1 MGAATFWLFRALNK
15 SHSALISYPIEFV
28 FNVDSTVIMNPLP
41 TTIKIDVSSGG
52 WNLFRR
58 TLIFSIDPI
67 QVELD
72 NPSEVNFLT
81 QSFLS
86 PIVEDQLKGLTINY
100 IVTDTLFLSIERK
113 ITKRMILKV
122 DSLSL
127 PLEEDYQ
134 LMSNIT
140 ILKVDSLSLP
150 LEEDYQLMSNITIQP
165 DHVVLT
171 GPKSIINSFESDLY
185 ITLDENNI
193 DEDFNGRVEV
203 PIVFEDLIKSYPS
216 EVNVSFEVDKFKNV
230 KIGVPIILQNFPSNR
245 VTTLLDSIVDV
256 TYRVKESFKEDFS
269 SEDFY
274 VVLDYDFLKTDSLG
288 VPVLIKYPDTLRT
301 VSIDSQKV
309 RFRYENEE

>member
-1 MGAATFWLFRALNK
+1 MIKFNFDKFTNNWKVVLFSIMGAATFWLFRALNK

-28 FNVDSTVIMNPLP
+28 FNIDSTVVMNPLP

-67 QVELD
+67 KVELD

-127 PLEEDYQ
+127 PLEEDHQ
-134 LMSNIT
+134 LI
-140 ILKVDSLSLP
+140 
-150 LEEDYQLMSNITIQP
+150 SNITIQP
-165 DHVVLT
+165 DHVVLI
-171 GPKSIINSFESDLY
+171 GPESIINSFETDFY

-193 DEDFNGRVEV
+193 DEDFDGRVEV
-203 PIVFEDLIKSYPS
+203 PIVFEDLIQSDPG

-245 VTTLLDSIVDV
+245 VTTLLDSIVNV
-256 TYRVKESFKEDFS
+256 NYRVKESFKEEFS

-301 VSIDSQKV
+301 VSMDSQKV

>member
-1 MGAATFWLFRALNK
+1 MINFSNFTNNNWKVVLISITGAATFWLFRALNK

-140 ILKVDSLSLP
+140 I
-150 LEEDYQLMSNITIQP
+150 QP

-171 GPKSIINSFESDLY
+171 GPKSIINSFESDFY

-245 VTTLLDSIVDV
+245 VTTLLDSIVNV

>member
-1 MGAATFWLFRALNK
+1 MINFNKFTNNWKVVLFSIMGAATFWLFRALNK

-28 FNVDSTVIMNPLP
+28 FNVDSTVVMNPLP

-140 ILKVDSLSLP
+140 I
-150 LEEDYQLMSNITIQP
+150 QP
-165 DHVVLT
+165 DHVVLI
-171 GPKSIINSFESDLY
+171 GPESIINSFETDFY

-203 PIVFEDLIKSYPS
+203 PIVFEDLIQSDPG

-245 VTTLLDSIVDV
+245 VTTLLDSIVNV

-301 VSIDSQKV
+301 VSMDSQKV

>member
-1 MGAATFWLFRALNK
+1 MIKFNKFTNNWKVVLFSIMGAATFWLFRALNK

-28 FNVDSTVIMNPLP
+28 FNVDSTVVMNPLP

-81 QSFLS
+81 QSFLR

-140 ILKVDSLSLP
+140 I
-150 LEEDYQLMSNITIQP
+150 QP

-171 GPKSIINSFESDLY
+171 GPKSIINSFESDFY

-193 DEDFNGRVEV
+193 DEDFYGRIEV
-203 PIVFEDLIKSYPS
+203 PIVFEDLIQSDPS
-216 EVNVSFEVDKFKNV
+216 EVNVSFEVEKFKNV

-245 VTTLLDSIVDV
+245 VTTLLDSIVNV

-301 VSIDSQKV
+301 VSMDSQKV

>member
-113 ITKRMILKV
+113 ITKRM
-122 DSLSL
+122 
-127 PLEEDYQ
+127 
-134 LMSNIT
+134 

>member
-1 MGAATFWLFRALNK
+1 MINFNKFTNNWKVVLISIMGAATFWLFRALNK

-28 FNVDSTVIMNPLP
+28 FNVDSTVVMNPLP

-140 ILKVDSLSLP
+140 I
-150 LEEDYQLMSNITIQP
+150 QP

-203 PIVFEDLIKSYPS
+203 PIVFEDLIQSDPS
-216 EVNVSFEVDKFKNV
+216 EVNVSFEVNKFKNV

>member
-1 MGAATFWLFRALNK
+1 MIKFNKFTNNWKVVLFSIMGAATFWLFRALNK

-28 FNVDSTVIMNPLP
+28 FNIDSTVVMNPLP

-67 QVELD
+67 KVELD

-113 ITKRMILKV
+113 ITKRMRLKV

-127 PLEEDYQ
+127 PLEEDHQ
-134 LMSNIT
+134 LI
-140 ILKVDSLSLP
+140 
-150 LEEDYQLMSNITIQP
+150 SNITIQP
-165 DHVVLT
+165 DHVVLI
-171 GPKSIINSFESDLY
+171 GPESIINSFETDFY

-193 DEDFNGRVEV
+193 DEDFDGRVEV
-203 PIVFEDLIKSYPS
+203 PIVFEDLIQSDPS

-245 VTTLLDSIVDV
+245 VTTLLDSIVNV
-256 TYRVKESFKEDFS
+256 NYRVKESFKEEFS

-301 VSIDSQKV
+301 VSMDPQKV
-309 RFRYENEE
+309 RFRHENEE

>member
-28 FNVDSTVIMNPLP
+28 FNVDSTVVMNPLP

-127 PLEEDYQ
+127 PLEEDHQ
-134 LMSNIT
+134 LI
-140 ILKVDSLSLP
+140 
-150 LEEDYQLMSNITIQP
+150 SNITIQP
-165 DHVVLT
+165 DHVVLI
-171 GPKSIINSFESDLY
+171 GPESIINSFESDFY

-203 PIVFEDLIKSYPS
+203 PIVFEDLIQSDPS

-245 VTTLLDSIVDV
+245 VTTLLDSIVNV

-301 VSIDSQKV
+301 VSMDPQKV
-309 RFRYENEE
+309 RFRHENEE

>member
-28 FNVDSTVIMNPLP
+28 FNIDSTVVMNPLP

-67 QVELD
+67 KVELD

-127 PLEEDYQ
+127 PLEEDHQ
-134 LMSNIT
+134 LI
-140 ILKVDSLSLP
+140 
-150 LEEDYQLMSNITIQP
+150 SNITIQP
-165 DHVVLT
+165 DHVVLI
-171 GPKSIINSFESDLY
+171 GPESIINSFETDFY

-203 PIVFEDLIKSYPS
+203 PIVFEDLIQSDPS
-216 EVNVSFEVDKFKNV
+216 EVNVSFEVNKFKNV

-245 VTTLLDSIVDV
+245 VTTLLDSIVNV

-301 VSIDSQKV
+301 VSMDPQKV
-309 RFRYENEE
+309 RFRHENEE

>member
-28 FNVDSTVIMNPLP
+28 FNIDSTVVMNPLP

-67 QVELD
+67 KVELD

-113 ITKRMILKV
+113 ITKRMRLKV

-127 PLEEDYQ
+127 PLEEDHQ
-134 LMSNIT
+134 LI
-140 ILKVDSLSLP
+140 
-150 LEEDYQLMSNITIQP
+150 SNITIQP
-165 DHVVLT
+165 DHVVLI
-171 GPKSIINSFESDLY
+171 GPKSIINSFESDFY

-203 PIVFEDLIKSYPS
+203 PIVFEDLIQSDPS
-216 EVNVSFEVDKFKNV
+216 EVNVSFEVNKFKNV

-245 VTTLLDSIVDV
+245 VTTLLDSIVNV
-256 TYRVKESFKEDFS
+256 NYRVKESFKEEFS

-301 VSIDSQKV
+301 VSMDPQKV
-309 RFRYENEE
+309 RFRHENEE

>member
-28 FNVDSTVIMNPLP
+28 FNIDSTVVMNPLP

-67 QVELD
+67 KVELD

-100 IVTDTLFLSIERK
+100 IATDTLFLSIERK
-113 ITKRMILKV
+113 ITKRMRLKV

-127 PLEEDYQ
+127 PLEEDHQ
-134 LMSNIT
+134 LI
-140 ILKVDSLSLP
+140 
-150 LEEDYQLMSNITIQP
+150 SNITIQP
-165 DHVVLT
+165 DHVVLI
-171 GPKSIINSFESDLY
+171 GPESIINSFETDFY

-193 DEDFNGRVEV
+193 DEDFDGRVEV
-203 PIVFEDLIKSYPS
+203 PIVFEDLIQSDPG

-245 VTTLLDSIVDV
+245 VTTLLDSIVNV
-256 TYRVKESFKEDFS
+256 NYRVKESFKEEFS

-301 VSIDSQKV
+301 VSMDPQKV
-309 RFRYENEE
+309 RFRHENEE

>member
-28 FNVDSTVIMNPLP
+28 FNIDSTVVMNPLP

-67 QVELD
+67 KVELD

-113 ITKRMILKV
+113 ITKRMRLKV

-127 PLEEDYQ
+127 PLEEDHQ
-134 LMSNIT
+134 LI
-140 ILKVDSLSLP
+140 
-150 LEEDYQLMSNITIQP
+150 SNITIQP
-165 DHVVLT
+165 DHVVLI
-171 GPKSIINSFESDLY
+171 GPESIINSFETDFY

-193 DEDFNGRVEV
+193 DEDFDGRVEV
-203 PIVFEDLIKSYPS
+203 PIVFEDLIQSDPG

-245 VTTLLDSIVDV
+245 VTTLLDSIVNV
-256 TYRVKESFKEDFS
+256 NYRVKESFKEEFS

-301 VSIDSQKV
+301 VSMDPQKV

>member
-1 MGAATFWLFRALNK
+1 MIKFNFDKFTNNWKVVLFSIMGAATFWLFRALNK

-28 FNVDSTVIMNPLP
+28 FNVDSTVVMNPLP

-67 QVELD
+67 KVELD

-113 ITKRMILKV
+113 ITKRMRLKV

-127 PLEEDYQ
+127 PLEEDHQ
-134 LMSNIT
+134 LI
-140 ILKVDSLSLP
+140 
-150 LEEDYQLMSNITIQP
+150 SNITIQP
-165 DHVVLT
+165 DHVVLI
-171 GPKSIINSFESDLY
+171 GPESIINSFETDFY

-193 DEDFNGRVEV
+193 DEDFDGRVEV
-203 PIVFEDLIKSYPS
+203 PIVFEDLIQSDPG

-245 VTTLLDSIVDV
+245 VTTLLDSIVNV
-256 TYRVKESFKEDFS
+256 NYRVKESFKEEFS

-301 VSIDSQKV
+301 VSMDPQKV
-309 RFRYENEE
+309 RFRHENEE

>member
-28 FNVDSTVIMNPLP
+28 FNVDSTVVMNSLP

-67 QVELD
+67 KVELD

-81 QSFLS
+81 KSFLS

-113 ITKRMILKV
+113 ITKQM
-122 DSLSL
+122 
-127 PLEEDYQ
+127 
-134 LMSNIT
+134 

-171 GPKSIINSFESDLY
+171 GPKSIINSFESDFY

-203 PIVFEDLIKSYPS
+203 PIVFEDLIQSYPS

-301 VSIDSQKV
+301 VSMDSQKV

>member
-28 FNVDSTVIMNPLP
+28 FNIDSTVVMNPLP

-67 QVELD
+67 KVELD

-113 ITKRMILKV
+113 ITKRMRLKV

-127 PLEEDYQ
+127 PLEEDHQ
-134 LMSNIT
+134 LI
-140 ILKVDSLSLP
+140 
-150 LEEDYQLMSNITIQP
+150 SNITIQP
-165 DHVVLT
+165 DHVVLI
-171 GPKSIINSFESDLY
+171 GPESIINSFETNFY

-193 DEDFNGRVEV
+193 DEDFDGRVEV
-203 PIVFEDLIKSYPS
+203 PIVFEDLIQSDPG

-245 VTTLLDSIVDV
+245 VTTLLDSIVNV
-256 TYRVKESFKEDFS
+256 NYRVKESFKEEFS

-301 VSIDSQKV
+301 VSMDPQKV
-309 RFRYENEE
+309 RFRHENEE

>member
-28 FNVDSTVIMNPLP
+28 FNVDSTVVMNPLP

-140 ILKVDSLSLP
+140 I
-150 LEEDYQLMSNITIQP
+150 QP

-171 GPKSIINSFESDLY
+171 GPKSIINSFESDFY

-193 DEDFNGRVEV
+193 DEDFYGRIEV
-203 PIVFEDLIKSYPS
+203 PIVFEDLIQSDPS

-301 VSIDSQKV
+301 VSMDSQKV

>member
-1 MGAATFWLFRALNK
+1 MIKFNFDKFTNNWKVVLFSIMGAATFWLFRALNK

-28 FNVDSTVIMNPLP
+28 FNIDSTVVMNPLP

-67 QVELD
+67 KVELD

-127 PLEEDYQ
+127 PLEEDHQ
-134 LMSNIT
+134 LI
-140 ILKVDSLSLP
+140 
-150 LEEDYQLMSNITIQP
+150 SNITIQP
-165 DHVVLT
+165 DHVVLI
-171 GPKSIINSFESDLY
+171 GPESIINSFETDFY

-193 DEDFNGRVEV
+193 DEDFDGRVEV
-203 PIVFEDLIKSYPS
+203 PIVFEDLIQSDPG

-245 VTTLLDSIVDV
+245 VTTLLDSIVNV
-256 TYRVKESFKEDFS
+256 NYRVKESFKEEFS

-301 VSIDSQKV
+301 VSMDPQKV
-309 RFRYENEE
+309 RFRHENEE

>member
-28 FNVDSTVIMNPLP
+28 FNVDSTVVMNPLP

-140 ILKVDSLSLP
+140 I
-150 LEEDYQLMSNITIQP
+150 QP

-171 GPKSIINSFESDLY
+171 GPKSIINSFESDFY

-203 PIVFEDLIKSYPS
+203 PIVFEDLIQSDPS
-216 EVNVSFEVDKFKNV
+216 EVNVSFEVNKFKNV

-245 VTTLLDSIVDV
+245 VTTLLDSIVNV

-301 VSIDSQKV
+301 VSMDSQKV

>member
-28 FNVDSTVIMNPLP
+28 FNIDSTVVMNPLP

-67 QVELD
+67 KVELD

-140 ILKVDSLSLP
+140 I
-150 LEEDYQLMSNITIQP
+150 QP
-165 DHVVLT
+165 DHVVLI
-171 GPKSIINSFESDLY
+171 GPKSIINSFESDFY

-203 PIVFEDLIKSYPS
+203 PIVFEDLIQSDPS
-216 EVNVSFEVDKFKNV
+216 EVNVSFEVNKFKNV

-245 VTTLLDSIVDV
+245 VTTLLDSIVNV

-301 VSIDSQKV
+301 VSMDSQKV

>member
-1 MGAATFWLFRALNK
+1 MIKFNKFTNNWKVVLFSIMGAATFWLFRALNK

-28 FNVDSTVIMNPLP
+28 FNVDSTVVMNPLP

-140 ILKVDSLSLP
+140 I
-150 LEEDYQLMSNITIQP
+150 QP

-171 GPKSIINSFESDLY
+171 GPKSIINSFESDFY

-203 PIVFEDLIKSYPS
+203 PIVFEDLIQSDPS
-216 EVNVSFEVDKFKNV
+216 EVNVSFEVNKFKNV

-245 VTTLLDSIVDV
+245 VTTLLDSIVNV

-301 VSIDSQKV
+301 VSMDSQKV

>member
-1 MGAATFWLFRALNK
+1 MINFSNVTHNNWKVVLISITGAATFWLFRALNK

-28 FNVDSTVIMNPLP
+28 FNVDSTVVMNPLP

-81 QSFLS
+81 QSFLR

-140 ILKVDSLSLP
+140 I
-150 LEEDYQLMSNITIQP
+150 QP

-171 GPKSIINSFESDLY
+171 GPKSIINSFESDFY

-193 DEDFNGRVEV
+193 DEDFYGRIEV
-203 PIVFEDLIKSYPS
+203 PIVFEDLIQSDPS
-216 EVNVSFEVDKFKNV
+216 EVNVSFEVEKFKNV

-245 VTTLLDSIVDV
+245 VTTLLDSIVNV

-301 VSIDSQKV
+301 VSMDSQKV

>member
-1 MGAATFWLFRALNK
+1 MIKFNFDKFTNNWKVVLFSIMGAATFWLFRALNK

-28 FNVDSTVIMNPLP
+28 FNIDSTVVMNPLP

-67 QVELD
+67 KVELD

-113 ITKRMILKV
+113 ITKRMRLKV

-127 PLEEDYQ
+127 PLEEDHQ
-134 LMSNIT
+134 LI
-140 ILKVDSLSLP
+140 
-150 LEEDYQLMSNITIQP
+150 SNITIQP
-165 DHVVLT
+165 DHVVLI
-171 GPKSIINSFESDLY
+171 GPESIINSFETDFY

-203 PIVFEDLIKSYPS
+203 PIVFEDLIQSDPS

-245 VTTLLDSIVDV
+245 VTTLLDSIVNV
-256 TYRVKESFKEDFS
+256 NYRVKESFKEEFS

-301 VSIDSQKV
+301 VSMDPQKV
-309 RFRYENEE
+309 RFRHENEE

>member
-134 LMSNIT
+134 I
-140 ILKVDSLSLP
+140 
-150 LEEDYQLMSNITIQP
+150 MSNITIQP

-171 GPKSIINSFESDLY
+171 GPKSIINSFESDFY

-193 DEDFNGRVEV
+193 DENFYGRIEV
-203 PIVFEDLIKSYPS
+203 PIVFEDLIQSDPS
-216 EVNVSFEVDKFKNV
+216 EVNVSFEVEKFKNV

>member
-28 FNVDSTVIMNPLP
+28 FNVDSTVVMNPLP

-67 QVELD
+67 KVELD

-140 ILKVDSLSLP
+140 I
-150 LEEDYQLMSNITIQP
+150 QP
-165 DHVVLT
+165 DHVVLI
-171 GPKSIINSFESDLY
+171 GPKSIINSFESDFY

-193 DEDFNGRVEV
+193 DEDFDGRVEV
-203 PIVFEDLIKSYPS
+203 PIVFEDLIQSDPS
-216 EVNVSFEVDKFKNV
+216 EVNVSFEVNKFKNV

-245 VTTLLDSIVDV
+245 VTTLLDSIVNV

-301 VSIDSQKV
+301 VSMDSQKV

>member
-1 MGAATFWLFRALNK
+1 MINFNKFTNNNWKVVLISIIGAATFWLFRALNK

-28 FNVDSTVIMNPLP
+28 FNLDSTVVMNPLP

-81 QSFLS
+81 QSFMS
-86 PIVEDQLKGLTINY
+86 PIVEDQLKGFNINY

-113 ITKRMILKV
+113 IAKWMT
-122 DSLSL
+122 
-127 PLEEDYQ
+127 
-134 LMSNIT
+134 
-140 ILKVDSLSLP
+140 LKVDSLSLP

-165 DHVVLT
+165 DHVMLI
-171 GPKSIINSFESDLY
+171 GPKSIINSFESDFY

-193 DEDFNGRVEV
+193 DEDFNGWVEV
-203 PIVFEDLIKSYPS
+203 PIVFEDLIQSDPS
-216 EVNVSFEVDKFKNV
+216 EVNVSFKVDKFKNV

-245 VTTLLDSIVDV
+245 VTTLLDSIVNV
-256 TYRVKESFKEDFS
+256 TYRVEESFKEDFLV
-269 SEDFY
+269 EDFY

>member
-28 FNVDSTVIMNPLP
+28 FNVDSTVVMNPLP

-67 QVELD
+67 KVELD

-127 PLEEDYQ
+127 PLEEDHQ
-134 LMSNIT
+134 LI
-140 ILKVDSLSLP
+140 
-150 LEEDYQLMSNITIQP
+150 SNITIQP
-165 DHVVLT
+165 DHVVLI
-171 GPKSIINSFESDLY
+171 GPKSIINSFESDFY

-203 PIVFEDLIKSYPS
+203 PIVFEDLIQSDPS
-216 EVNVSFEVDKFKNV
+216 EVNVSFEVNKFKNV

-245 VTTLLDSIVDV
+245 VTTLLDSIVNV

-301 VSIDSQKV
+301 VSMDSQKV

>member
-1 MGAATFWLFRALNK
+1 MINFSNFTNNNWKVVLISITGAATFWLFRALNK

-28 FNVDSTVIMNPLP
+28 FNVDSTVVMNPLP

-81 QSFLS
+81 QSFLR

-140 ILKVDSLSLP
+140 I
-150 LEEDYQLMSNITIQP
+150 QP

-171 GPKSIINSFESDLY
+171 GPKSIINSFESDFY

-203 PIVFEDLIKSYPS
+203 PIVFEDLIQSYPS

-301 VSIDSQKV
+301 VSMDSQKV

>member
-1 MGAATFWLFRALNK
+1 MIKFNKLTNNWKVVLFSIMGASTFWLFRALNK
-15 SHSALISYPIEFV
+15 SHSALVSYPIEFV
-28 FNVDSTVIMNPLP
+28 FNVDSTVVMNPLP

-81 QSFLS
+81 QSFLR

-122 DSLSL
+122 DSLNL

-134 LMSNIT
+134 LISNI
-140 ILKVDSLSLP
+140 I
-150 LEEDYQLMSNITIQP
+150 IQP
-165 DHVVLT
+165 DHVVLI
-171 GPKSIINSFESDLY
+171 GPKSIINSFESDFY

-203 PIVFEDLIKSYPS
+203 PIVFEDLIQSDPS

-230 KIGVPIILQNFPSNR
+230 KVGVPIILQNFPTNR
-245 VTTLLDSIVDV
+245 VTTLLDSIVNV
-256 TYRVKESFKEDFS
+256 TYRVEESFKEDFLA
-269 SEDFY
+269 EDFLA
-274 VVLDYDFLKTDSLG
+274 VLDYDFLKTDSLG

>member
-1 MGAATFWLFRALNK
+1 MIKFNFDNFTNNWKVVLFSIMGAATFWLFRALNK

-28 FNVDSTVIMNPLP
+28 FNRDSTVVMNPLP
-41 TTIKIDVSSGG
+41 KTIKIDVSSGG

-113 ITKRMILKV
+113 ITKRMRLKV

-127 PLEEDYQ
+127 PLEEDHQ
-134 LMSNIT
+134 LI
-140 ILKVDSLSLP
+140 
-150 LEEDYQLMSNITIQP
+150 SNITIQP
-165 DHVVLT
+165 DHVVLI
-171 GPKSIINSFESDLY
+171 GPKSIINSFESDFY

-203 PIVFEDLIKSYPS
+203 PIVFEDLIQSDPS
-216 EVNVSFEVDKFKNV
+216 EVNVSFEVNKFKNV

-245 VTTLLDSIVDV
+245 VTTLLDSIVNV

-301 VSIDSQKV
+301 VSMDSQKV

>member
-1 MGAATFWLFRALNK
+1 MIKFNFDKFTNNWKVVLFSIMGAATFWLFRALNK

-28 FNVDSTVIMNPLP
+28 FNIDSTVVMNPLP

-67 QVELD
+67 KVELD

-113 ITKRMILKV
+113 ITKRMRLKV

-127 PLEEDYQ
+127 PLEEDHQ
-134 LMSNIT
+134 LI
-140 ILKVDSLSLP
+140 
-150 LEEDYQLMSNITIQP
+150 SNITIQP
-165 DHVVLT
+165 DHVVLI
-171 GPKSIINSFESDLY
+171 GPESIINSFETDFY

-193 DEDFNGRVEV
+193 DEDFDGRVEV
-203 PIVFEDLIKSYPS
+203 PIVFEDLIQSDPS
-216 EVNVSFEVDKFKNV
+216 EVNVSFEVNKFKNV

-245 VTTLLDSIVDV
+245 VTTLLDSIVNV
-256 TYRVKESFKEDFS
+256 NYRVKESFKEEFS

-301 VSIDSQKV
+301 VSMDPQKV
-309 RFRYENEE
+309 RFRHENEE

>member
-1 MGAATFWLFRALNK
+1 MIKFNKFTNNWKVVLFSIMGAATFWLFRALNK

-28 FNVDSTVIMNPLP
+28 FNVDSTVVMNPLP

-140 ILKVDSLSLP
+140 I
-150 LEEDYQLMSNITIQP
+150 QP
-165 DHVVLT
+165 DHVVLI
-171 GPKSIINSFESDLY
+171 GPKSIINSFESDFY

-203 PIVFEDLIKSYPS
+203 PIVFEDLIQSDPS
-216 EVNVSFEVDKFKNV
+216 EVNVSFEVEKFKNV

-245 VTTLLDSIVDV
+245 VTTLLDSIVNV

-301 VSIDSQKV
+301 VSMDSQKV

>member
-1 MGAATFWLFRALNK
+1 MINFNKFTNNNWKVVLISIIGAATFWLFRALNK

-28 FNVDSTVIMNPLP
+28 FNLDSTVVMNPLP

-81 QSFLS
+81 QSFMS
-86 PIVEDQLKGLTINY
+86 PIVEDQLKGFNINY

-113 ITKRMILKV
+113 IAKWMTLKV

-134 LMSNIT
+134 LI
-140 ILKVDSLSLP
+140 
-150 LEEDYQLMSNITIQP
+150 SNITIQP
-165 DHVVLT
+165 DHVMLI
-171 GPKSIINSFESDLY
+171 GPKSIINSFESDFY

-193 DEDFNGRVEV
+193 DEDFNGWVEV
-203 PIVFEDLIKSYPS
+203 PIVFEDLIQSDPS
-216 EVNVSFEVDKFKNV
+216 EVNVSFKVDKFKNV

-245 VTTLLDSIVDV
+245 VTTLLDSIVNV
-256 TYRVKESFKEDFS
+256 TYRVEESFKEDFLV
-269 SEDFY
+269 EDFY

>member
-28 FNVDSTVIMNPLP
+28 FNIDSTVVMNPLP

-67 QVELD
+67 KVELD

-113 ITKRMILKV
+113 ITKRMRLKV

-127 PLEEDYQ
+127 PLEEDHQ
-134 LMSNIT
+134 LI
-140 ILKVDSLSLP
+140 
-150 LEEDYQLMSNITIQP
+150 SNITIQP
-165 DHVVLT
+165 DHVVLI
-171 GPKSIINSFESDLY
+171 GPESIINSFETDFY

-193 DEDFNGRVEV
+193 DEDFDGRVEV
-203 PIVFEDLIKSYPS
+203 PIVFEDLIQSDPG

-245 VTTLLDSIVDV
+245 VTTLLDSIVNI
-256 TYRVKESFKEDFS
+256 TYRVKESFNEDFS

-301 VSIDSQKV
+301 VSMDSQKV